1 MPAKPEI
8 DKYRRMAQ
16 PAGVSLDRNQREKL
30 VGDYAP
36 MVKYMADHLA
46 FRLPDSVP
54 IDDLYS
60 AGLFGLLDAVDKFD
74 PQTGNHFRTYAKHR
88 IRGAMLDELRK
99 TDWMPRSIRQEVGK
113 VEKAVRRLQTELM
126 REPEEIEIA
135 AELGVSLSAYHKML
149 DRIHSV
155 GCLRLRD
162 LAGDGVSPERISPLI
177 DNRSPMDELERK
189 ELKRQ
194 AAEALAG
201 LKEKEQ
207 LVISLY
213 YYDEMTLKEI
223 AAILD
228 LTESRICQIHTQAIV
243 KLRSR
248 LKSYRS
254 VCD

>member
-1 MPAKPEI
+1 
-8 DKYRRMAQ
+8 
-16 PAGVSLDRNQREKL
+16 
-30 VGDYAP
+30 
-36 MVKYMADHLA
+36 
-46 FRLPDSVP
+46 
-54 IDDLYS
+54 
-60 AGLFGLLDAVDKFD
+60 
-74 PQTGNHFRTYAKHR
+74 
-88 IRGAMLDELRK
+88 
-99 TDWMPRSIRQEVGK
+99 
-113 VEKAVRRLQTELM
+113 M

-189 ELKRQ
+189 EMKRQ

>member
-1 MPAKPEI
+1 
-8 DKYRRMAQ
+8 
-16 PAGVSLDRNQREKL
+16 
-30 VGDYAP
+30 
-36 MVKYMADHLA
+36 MADHLA

-74 PQTGNHFRTYAKHR
+74 PQTGNQFRTYAKHR

-99 TDWMPRSIRQEVGK
+99 TDWVPRSIRQVAGK
-113 VEKAVRRLQTELM
+113 VEKAVRHLQTELM
-126 REPEEIEIA
+126 REPEEMEIA
-135 AELGVSLSAYHKML
+135 AELGVSLSVYHRML

-155 GCLRLRD
+155 GCFSLQD
-162 LAGDGVSPERISPLI
+162 LAGDGNSPEELPQLLN
-177 DNRSPMDELERK
+177 NRSPMDELERK
-189 ELKRQ
+189 EMKQQ

-248 LKSYRS
+248 LKNYRS
-254 VCD
+254 ASG